1 MTEEDMVE
9 LHVKISS
16 KELAEFKKELE
27 SKYGTITHDIFNK
40 EVEARTIIGYI
51 KAKKLKLIGTG

>member
-16 KELAEFKKELE
+16 KELAEFKKEL
-27 SKYGTITHDIFNK
+27 
-40 EVEARTIIGYI
+40 RIGIWNYNPRYF
-51 KAKKLKLIGTG
+51 

>member
-40 EVEARTIIGYI
+40 EVESSNHGIY
-51 KAKKLKLIGTG
+51 KS

>member
-1 MTEEDMVE
+1 MAEEDMVE

-27 SKYGTITHDIFNK
+27 SEYGTITQDIFNK
-40 EVEARTIIGYI
+40 ELEAAIMGYI
-51 KAKKLKLIGTG
+51 KAKKLKLIETG

>member
-16 KELAEFKKELE
+16 KVLAEFKKELE
-27 SKYGTITHDIFNK
+27 SKYGTITHDILDK
-40 EVEARTIIGYI
+40 EVEAAIMGYI

>member
-40 EVEARTIIGYI
+40 EVEAAIIGYI
-51 KAKKLKLIGTG
+51 KAESSS

>member
-27 SKYGTITHDIFNK
+27 SEYGTITQDIFNK
-40 EVEARTIIGYI
+40 ELEGSNHGIY
-51 KAKKLKLIGTG
+51 KS

>member
-40 EVEARTIIGYI
+40 EVEGSNHGIY
-51 KAKKLKLIGTG
+51 KS

>member
-40 EVEARTIIGYI
+40 EVEGSNHRIY
-51 KAKKLKLIGTG
+51 KS